1 MTCRQLESCATYAT
15 LIPIVLGIM
24 LSTRGEAS
32 FVLLGFVFCVL
43 STLMRSL
50 KSVLQSLLLA
60 ADESYRLDSI
70 NLLRSVS
77 SAAPRR
83 EACTF
88 VCVYRG
94 VKSVYTCVCVKADSW
109 HRWP

>member
-1 MTCRQLESCATYAT
+1 MICRQLESCATYAT

-24 LSTRGEAS
+24 LSTRGEAF
-32 FVLLGFVFCVL
+32 FVLIGFIFCVL

-70 NLLRSVS
+70 NLLRSVA
-77 SAAPRR
+77 SATPWEKPILSAG
-83 EACTF
+83 
-88 VCVYRG
+88 VY
-94 VKSVYTCVCVKADSW
+94 V
-109 HRWP
+109 

>member
-1 MTCRQLESCATYAT
+1 
-15 LIPIVLGIM
+15 M

-32 FVLLGFVFCVL
+32 FVLIGFIFCVL

-70 NLLRSVS
+70 NLLRFVFGTNISRGG
-77 SAAPRR
+77 AQ
-83 EACTF
+83 F
-88 VCVYRG
+88 VC
-94 VKSVYTCVCVKADSW
+94 
-109 HRWP
+109 